1 VSRRSLLLAL
11 LAGIGILAL
20 FPSLVMLLIPGEKI
34 ESAISRVVE
43 REGYV
48 YRSGGLRKSFPL
60 TLRLSASTISDL
72 RGPLLNIE
80 AASARLELLPLLAG
94 KIVLECR
101 ARIGKGECKAEY
113 QPRTG
118 ELDLHFTGVRLEDVP
133 LFRTAGYGDLRGVLD
148 VDGSFSGRGFA
159 GRGEIRITV
168 QDADFRGVR
177 IGAALLPDATYKI
190 IRGVYRSTGGK
201 GTLDSLAFQ
210 GDGIYLRM
218 QGRISGS
225 HPGAASSLDLSLDLM
240 PKPGF
245 IERQKFVFLAL
256 APYKT
261 SPGVYRIPIGGT
273 LEKPVIR

>member
-1 VSRRSLLLAL
+1 VNRRSLLLAF
-11 LAGIGILAL
+11 LAGIAILAL
-20 FPSLVMLLIPGEKI
+20 FPSLVMLFIPGEKI

-48 YRSGGLRKSFPL
+48 FRSGGLRKSFPL
-60 TLRLSASTISDL
+60 KLRLSAGTISDV

-94 KIVLECR
+94 KIVLKCR

-118 ELDLHFTGVRLEDVP
+118 EFDLHFTGVRLEDVP

-148 VDGSFSGRGFA
+148 GDGSFSCRGSA

-168 QDADFRGVR
+168 RAADFRGVR
-177 IGAALLPDATYKI
+177 IGDALLPDATYET

-201 GTLDSLAFQ
+201 GTLESLAFQ

-245 IERQKFVFLAL
+245 MEKQRPVFQAL
-256 APYKT
+256 APYRT
-261 SPGVYRIPIGGT
+261 SPGVYRIAVGGT
-273 LEKPVIR
+273 LGKPVIR